1 MSKWSNWID
10 IELVKSQ
17 RGPVNDFGIYQIRAV
32 TALGDPIPI
41 SRLVGSDPLGIL
53 YIRICPKITSAL

>member
-41 SRLVGSDPLGIL
+41 S
-53 YIRICPKITSAL
+53 